1 MEGCLLDVCSAL
13 CVGAK
18 SVAVTVTAQ
27 GTCSYRGTIGIFI
40 VKFRDWAFVVLDHQ
54 SALANGVSHHQTA
67 LPGAGLRGSYPSL
80 WLLLCLRL
88 HLGALLM
95 FPAQGWRL
103 PTGEWNK
110 GQESLNLPQEFPV
123 RDWRT
128 PQRCQVPVVT
138 RFTAYPLTLLEG
150 LSLLHH
156 GCQQTWVLCWCW
168 WLVTS

>member
-67 LPGAGLRGSYPSL
+67 LPGAGLRGFIPILVAPALPASAPGSAPHVP
-80 WLLLCLRL
+80 CTGVEASNRGMEQ
-88 HLGALLM
+88 GAGI
-95 FPAQGWRL
+95 P
-103 PTGEWNK
+103 
-110 GQESLNLPQEFPV
+110 
-123 RDWRT
+123 
-128 PQRCQVPVVT
+128 
-138 RFTAYPLTLLEG
+138 
-150 LSLLHH
+150 
-156 GCQQTWVLCWCW
+156 
-168 WLVTS
+168 